1 MVSLRSAHG
10 PPAKAKPP
18 LLERLAFKF
27 GVFTRM
33 SLTTPALL
41 FPAISLLLLAYT
53 NRFLVIT
60 QLIRSLYKQNDTNPD
75 LDIRKQILHLRVRI
89 IAIRR
94 MQVAG
99 ISSFILC
106 VVTMFAIFVQQL
118 YLANIFF
125 AGSMVLLLVSLIISL
140 YEVQISGQALQLQ
153 LKNLEQLS
161 DD

>member
-1 MVSLRSAHG
+1 
-10 PPAKAKPP
+10 
-18 LLERLAFKF
+18 
-27 GVFTRM
+27 M

-118 YLANIFF
+118 YIADIFF
-125 AGSMVLLLVSLIISL
+125 AGSMVLLLLSLFISL

-153 LKNLEQLS
+153 LKNLEQRS

>member
-1 MVSLRSAHG
+1 
-10 PPAKAKPP
+10 
-18 LLERLAFKF
+18 
-27 GVFTRM
+27 M

-118 YLANIFF
+118 YIANIFF
-125 AGSMVLLLVSLIISL
+125 AGSMVLLLVSLFISL